1 VTCDLTQTRLHAYF
15 DGELDVMSSA
25 EFERH
30 LESCPDCETR
40 LAAEEKLRT
49 ALAGAQLYARAPE
62 TLRRKLQ
69 TSLPAAA
76 VSPDVPYVKDPKTS
90 VEKSWRW
97 LAIAASLILAVLLG
111 TEFME
116 RLNRYSQQQ
125 AMAAVIVDAHLRS
138 LQPGHLED
146 VISTDQH
153 TVKPWFDGKVD
164 FAPPVR
170 DFANEG
176 FPLLG
181 GRLDVIDSRT
191 AAALVYGRR
200 KHIVNVFVEKSQPG
214 DSQDGSGELQGYH
227 WISWQQNNLTFTAVS
242 DTAYA
247 DLDQLKQLFLAP

>member
-1 VTCDLTQTRLHAYF
+1 MTCELSQTRLHAYF
-15 DGELDVMSSA
+15 DGELDAMGAA

-30 LESCPDCETR
+30 LESCPDCDTR
-40 LAAEEKLRT
+40 LAAEEKLRS
-49 ALAGAQLYARAPE
+49 ALVGAQLYARAPE

-69 TSLPAAA
+69 ISLPKAAIPPPLKDMR
-76 VSPDVPYVKDPKTS
+76 SP

-97 LAIAASLILAVLLG
+97 LAIAASVILAVLLG
-111 TEFME
+111 TQYLQK
-116 RLNRYSQQQ
+116 LNRYSQQQ

-153 TVKPWFDGKVD
+153 TVKPWFDGKID

-170 DFANEG
+170 DFASDG

-200 KHIVNVFVEKSQPG
+200 KHIVNVFVEKAQPG
-214 DSQDGSGELQGYH
+214 DSQDASGELQGYH
-227 WISWQQNNLTFTAVS
+227 WVAWQQNGFTFTAVS
-242 DTAYA
+242 DTAFA

>member
-1 VTCDLTQTRLHAYF
+1 MTCELSQTHLHAYF
-15 DGELDVMSSA
+15 DGELDAMGAA

-30 LESCPDCETR
+30 LESCPDCEAR
-40 LAAEEKLRT
+40 LAVEEKLRS
-49 ALAGAQLYARAPE
+49 ALSGAQLYARAPE
-62 TLRRKLQ
+62 SLRRKLQ
-69 TSLPAAA
+69 STLPKAA
-76 VSPDVPYVKDPKTS
+76 VPPPVKPSRAD
-90 VEKSWRW
+90 SWRW
-97 LAIAASLILAVLLG
+97 LAIAATVVLAVFLG
-111 TEFME
+111 TQYLQ

-153 TVKPWFDGKVD
+153 TVKPWFDGKID

-170 DFANEG
+170 DFSSAG

-181 GRLDVIDSRT
+181 GRLDVLDGRT

-200 KHIVNVFVEKSQPG
+200 KHIVNVFVTKTQPG
-214 DSQDGSGELQGYH
+214 DALDSSGELQGYH
-227 WISWQQNNLTFTAVS
+227 WVAWQQNGFSFTAVS
-242 DTAYA
+242 DTAFA

>member
-1 VTCDLTQTRLHAYF
+1 MSCDQSQTRLHAYF
-15 DGELDVMSSA
+15 DGELDAMGAA

-40 LAAEEKLRT
+40 RTAEEKLRS
-49 ALAGAQLYARAPE
+49 ALVGAQLYARAPE
-62 TLRRKLQ
+62 TLRNRLQ
-69 TSLPAAA
+69 GALPTAA
-76 VSPDVPYVKDPKTS
+76 VPPYVRDPKPTAS
-90 VEKSWRW
+90 DSWRW
-97 LAIAASLILAVLLG
+97 LAIAASVILAVILG
-111 TEFME
+111 THYME
-116 RLNRYSQQQ
+116 KVNRYSQQQ

-153 TVKPWFDGKVD
+153 TVKPWFDGRID

-170 DFANEG
+170 DFASDG

-200 KHIVNVFVEKSQPG
+200 KHIVNVFVEKAQPG
-214 DSQDGSGELQGYH
+214 DAAEGAGELQGYH
-227 WISWQQNNLTFTAVS
+227 WIRWQQNGFTFTAVS

>member
-1 VTCDLTQTRLHAYF
+1 MTCDLTQTRLHAYF
-15 DGELDVMSSA
+15 DGELDAMGAA

-40 LAAEEKLRT
+40 LAAEEKLRS

-62 TLRRKLQ
+62 TLRRKLE

-76 VSPDVPYVKDPKTS
+76 VPRYVRDPKAS
-90 VEKSWRW
+90 NEKSWRW
-97 LAIAASLILAVLLG
+97 LAIAASVILAAILG
-111 TEFME
+111 TQYVEK
-116 RLNRYSQQQ
+116 LNRYSQQQ

-153 TVKPWFDGKVD
+153 TVKPWFDGKID

-170 DFANEG
+170 DFANNG

-200 KHIVNVFVEKSQPG
+200 KHIVNVFVEKAQPG
-214 DSQDGSGELQGYH
+214 DSQGASGELQGYH
-227 WISWQQNNLTFTAVS
+227 WVSWQQNGFTFTAVS
-242 DTAYA
+242 DAAYG

>member
-1 VTCDLTQTRLHAYF
+1 VTCDLSQTRLHAYF
-15 DGELDVMSSA
+15 DGELDAMGAA

-40 LAAEEKLRT
+40 LAAEEKLRS

-62 TLRRKLQ
+62 NLRKNLLI
-69 TSLPAAA
+69 SLPKAA
-76 VSPDVPYVKDPKTS
+76 VPPPLKDPKPS
-90 VEKSWRW
+90 AAESWRW
-97 LAIAASLILAVLLG
+97 LAIAASAILAVLLG
-111 TEFME
+111 TQYME
-116 RLNRYSQQQ
+116 KLNRHLQQQ

-153 TVKPWFDGKVD
+153 TVKPWFDGKID

-170 DFANEG
+170 DFANDG
-176 FPLLG
+176 FPLVG
-181 GRLDVIDSRT
+181 GRLDVLEGRS

-200 KHIVNVFVEKSQPG
+200 KHIVNVFVTKTQPG
-214 DSQDGSGELQGYH
+214 DASDRSGELQGYH
-227 WISWQQNNLTFTAVS
+227 WVAWQQNGFTFTAVS

>member
-1 VTCDLTQTRLHAYF
+1 VTCELSQTRLHAYF
-15 DGELDVMSSA
+15 DGELDAMGAA

-40 LAAEEKLRT
+40 LATEEKLRS

-69 TSLPAAA
+69 ISLPAAA
-76 VSPDVPYVKDPKTS
+76 IPPEVRAPKPS

-97 LAIAASLILAVLLG
+97 LAIAASVILAAILG
-111 TEFME
+111 THYLEK
-116 RLNRYSQQQ
+116 LNRYSQQQ

-146 VISTDQH
+146 IISTDQH
-153 TVKPWFDGKVD
+153 TVKPWFDGKIN

-176 FPLLG
+176 FPLVG
-181 GRLDVIDSRT
+181 GRLDVLEGRT

-200 KHIVNVFVEKSQPG
+200 KHIVNVFVTKTQQG
-214 DSQDGSGELQGYH
+214 DASDSSGELQGYR
-227 WISWQQNNLTFTAVS
+227 WVAWQQNGFTFTAVS

>member
-1 VTCDLTQTRLHAYF
+1 VTCDLSQTRLHAYF
-15 DGELDVMSSA
+15 DGELDAMGAA
-25 EFERH
+25 EFEHH

-40 LAAEEKLRT
+40 LATEEKLRS
-49 ALAGAQLYARAPE
+49 ALAGAQLYACAPE

-69 TSLPAAA
+69 NSLPAAA
-76 VSPDVPYVKDPKTS
+76 IPPEVRDPQPS

-97 LAIAASLILAVLLG
+97 LAIAASVILAAILG
-111 TEFME
+111 THYLEK
-116 RLNRYSQQQ
+116 LNRYSQQQ

-146 VISTDQH
+146 IISTDQH
-153 TVKPWFDGKVD
+153 TVKPWFDGKIN

-176 FPLLG
+176 FPLVG
-181 GRLDVIDSRT
+181 GRLDVLEGRT

-200 KHIVNVFVEKSQPG
+200 KHIVNVFVTKTQQG
-214 DSQDGSGELQGYH
+214 DASDSSGELQGYR
-227 WISWQQNNLTFTAVS
+227 WVAWQQNGFTFTAVS

>member
-1 VTCDLTQTRLHAYF
+1 MTCDLSQTRLHAYF
-15 DGELDVMSSA
+15 DGELDAIGAA

-30 LESCPDCETR
+30 LESCPDCDMR
-40 LAAEEKLRT
+40 LAAEEKLRS
-49 ALAGAQLYARAPE
+49 ALAGAQLYTRAPE

-69 TSLPAAA
+69 ISLPKAAIPPE
-76 VSPDVPYVKDPKTS
+76 VRDPKPS
-90 VEKSWRW
+90 VANSWRW
-97 LAIAASLILAVLLG
+97 LAIAATVILSVFLG
-111 TEFME
+111 TQY
-116 RLNRYSQQQ
+116 LQKLDHYSQRQ

-153 TVKPWFDGKVD
+153 TVKPWFDGKID

-170 DFANEG
+170 DFANDG

-200 KHIVNVFVEKSQPG
+200 KHIVNVFVEKAQPG
-214 DSQDGSGELQGYH
+214 DSQNASGELQGYR
-227 WISWQQNNLTFTAVS
+227 WVAWQQNGFTFTAVS
-242 DTAYA
+242 DTAYG

>member
-1 VTCDLTQTRLHAYF
+1 VTCELSQTHLHAYF
-15 DGELDVMSSA
+15 DGELDAMGAA

-30 LESCPDCETR
+30 LESCPDCEAR
-40 LAAEEKLRT
+40 LAVEEKLRS
-49 ALAGAQLYARAPE
+49 ALTGAQLYARAPE
-62 TLRRKLQ
+62 SLRRKLQ
-69 TSLPAAA
+69 STLPKAA
-76 VSPDVPYVKDPKTS
+76 VPPPVKPSRAD
-90 VEKSWRW
+90 SWRW
-97 LAIAASLILAVLLG
+97 LAIAATVVLAVFLG
-111 TEFME
+111 TQYLQ

-153 TVKPWFDGKVD
+153 TVKPWFDGKID

-170 DFANEG
+170 DFSSAG

-181 GRLDVIDSRT
+181 GRLDVLDGRT

-200 KHIVNVFVEKSQPG
+200 KHIVNLFVTKTQPG
-214 DSQDGSGELQGYH
+214 DALDSSGELQGYH
-227 WISWQQNNLTFTAVS
+227 WVAWQQNGFSFTAVS
-242 DTAYA
+242 DTAFA

>member
-1 VTCDLTQTRLHAYF
+1 MTCELSQTRLHAYF
-15 DGELDVMSSA
+15 DGELDAMGSA

-40 LAAEEKLRT
+40 LAAEEKLRS
-49 ALAGAQLYARAPE
+49 ALTGAQLYARAPE
-62 TLRRKLQ
+62 TLRKKLQ
-69 TSLPAAA
+69 TTLPAAA
-76 VSPDVPYVKDPKTS
+76 VPPYVKDPKPA
-90 VEKSWRW
+90 VANSWRW
-97 LAIAASLILAVLLG
+97 LAIAASVILAAILG
-111 TEFME
+111 TQYVEK
-116 RLNRYSQQQ
+116 LNRYSQQQ

-153 TVKPWFDGKVD
+153 TVKPWFDGKID

-170 DFANEG
+170 DFSNDG

-191 AAALVYGRR
+191 AAALIYGRR
-200 KHIVNVFVEKSQPG
+200 KHIVNVFVEKTQPG
-214 DSQDGSGELQGYH
+214 DSHDASGELQGYH
-227 WISWQQNNLTFTAVS
+227 WITWQQNSFTFTAVS

>member
-1 VTCDLTQTRLHAYF
+1 VTCNLSQTRLHAYF
-15 DGELDVMSSA
+15 DGELDAIGAA

-30 LESCPDCETR
+30 LESCPDCDTR
-40 LAAEEKLRT
+40 LAAEEKLRS
-49 ALAGAQLYARAPE
+49 ALAGAQLYTRAPE

-69 TSLPAAA
+69 ISLPKAAIPPE
-76 VSPDVPYVKDPKTS
+76 VRDRKPS
-90 VEKSWRW
+90 VANSWRW
-97 LAIAASLILAVLLG
+97 MAIAATVILSVFLG
-111 TEFME
+111 TQY
-116 RLNRYSQQQ
+116 LQKLDRYSQRQ

-153 TVKPWFDGKVD
+153 TVKPWFDGKID

-170 DFANEG
+170 DFANDG

-200 KHIVNVFVEKSQPG
+200 KHIVNVFVEKAQVG
-214 DSQDGSGELQGYH
+214 DSQDASGELQGYR
-227 WISWQQNNLTFTAVS
+227 WVAWQQNGFTFTAVS
-242 DTAYA
+242 DTAYG

>member
-1 VTCDLTQTRLHAYF
+1 VTCDLSQTRLHAYF
-15 DGELDVMSSA
+15 DGELDAIGAA

-30 LESCPDCETR
+30 LESCPDCDMR
-40 LAAEEKLRT
+40 LAAEEKLRS
-49 ALAGAQLYARAPE
+49 ALAGAQLYTRAPE

-69 TSLPAAA
+69 ISLPKAAIPPE
-76 VSPDVPYVKDPKTS
+76 VRDPKPS
-90 VEKSWRW
+90 VANSWRW
-97 LAIAASLILAVLLG
+97 LAIAATVILSVLLG
-111 TEFME
+111 TQYLQK
-116 RLNRYSQQQ
+116 LNHHSQQQ

-153 TVKPWFDGKVD
+153 TVKPWFDGKID

-170 DFANEG
+170 DFANDG

-200 KHIVNVFVEKSQPG
+200 KHIVNVFVEKAQPG
-214 DSQDGSGELQGYH
+214 DSQDASGELQGYH
-227 WISWQQNNLTFTAVS
+227 WVAWQQNGFTFTAVS
-242 DTAYA
+242 DTAYG

>member
-1 VTCDLTQTRLHAYF
+1 MTCDLTQTRLHAYF
-15 DGELDVMSSA
+15 DGELDAVGAA

-40 LAAEEKLRT
+40 LAAEDKLRS
-49 ALAGAQLYARAPE
+49 ALVGAQLYARASE
-62 TLRRKLQ
+62 TLRKKLQ

-76 VSPDVPYVKDPKTS
+76 VPPYVKDPKAST
-90 VEKSWRW
+90 EKSWRW
-97 LAIAASLILAVLLG
+97 LAIAASVILAAILG
-111 TEFME
+111 THYLEK
-116 RLNRYSQQQ
+116 LNHYSQQQ

-153 TVKPWFDGKVD
+153 TVKPWFDGKID

-170 DFANEG
+170 DFASDG

-200 KHIVNVFVEKSQPG
+200 KHIVNVFVEKSQSG
-214 DSQDGSGELQGYH
+214 DSHDASGELQGYH
-227 WISWQQNNLTFTAVS
+227 WITWQQNGFTFTAVS

>member
-1 VTCDLTQTRLHAYF
+1 VTCELSQTRLHAYF
-15 DGELDVMSSA
+15 DGELDAMSAA

-40 LAAEEKLRT
+40 LAAEEKLRS

-62 TLRRKLQ
+62 QLRSKLQ
-69 TSLPAAA
+69 TMLPLAA
-76 VSPDVPYVKDPKTS
+76 VPPALKDPKAS
-90 VEKSWRW
+90 AEQSWRW
-97 LAIAASLILAVLLG
+97 LAVAATVILGVLLG
-111 TEFME
+111 TQYVQK
-116 RLNRYSQQQ
+116 LNRYAQQH

-153 TVKPWFDGKVD
+153 TVKPWFDGKLD

-170 DFANEG
+170 DFANDG
-176 FPLLG
+176 FPLVG
-181 GRLDVIDSRT
+181 GRLDVLDGRT

-200 KHIVNVFVEKSQPG
+200 KHIVNVFITKTQPG
-214 DSQDGSGELQGYH
+214 DALDRSGDLQGYH
-227 WISWQQNNLTFTAVS
+227 WVAWQQNGFSFTAVS

-247 DLDQLKQLFLAP
+247 DLDQLRQLFLAP

>member
-1 VTCDLTQTRLHAYF
+1 VTCDLSQTRLHAYF
-15 DGELDVMSSA
+15 DGELDAMGSA

-40 LAAEEKLRT
+40 LAAEEKLRS
-49 ALAGAQLYARAPE
+49 ALVGAQLYARVPE

-69 TSLPAAA
+69 TSLPTAAIPPQ
-76 VSPDVPYVKDPKTS
+76 VTDPKRS
-90 VEKSWRW
+90 VADSWRW
-97 LAIAASLILAVLLG
+97 LAIAASVILAAILG
-111 TEFME
+111 THYLET
-116 RLNRYSQQQ
+116 LNHHSQQQ

-153 TVKPWFDGKVD
+153 TVKPWFDGKID

-170 DFANEG
+170 DFANDG

-214 DSQDGSGELQGYH
+214 DSQDASGELQGYH
-227 WISWQQNNLTFTAVS
+227 WITWQQNSFTFTAVS

>member
-1 VTCDLTQTRLHAYF
+1 MTCELSQTRLHAYF
-15 DGELDVMSSA
+15 DGELDAMGAA

-40 LAAEEKLRT
+40 LATEEKLRS

-69 TSLPAAA
+69 ISLPAAA
-76 VSPDVPYVKDPKTS
+76 IPPEVRAPKPS

-97 LAIAASLILAVLLG
+97 LAIAASVILAAILG
-111 TEFME
+111 THYLEK
-116 RLNRYSQQQ
+116 LNRYSQQQ

-153 TVKPWFDGKVD
+153 TVKPWFDGKIN

-176 FPLLG
+176 FPLVG
-181 GRLDVIDSRT
+181 GRLDVLEGRT

-200 KHIVNVFVEKSQPG
+200 KHIVNVFVTKTQQG
-214 DSQDGSGELQGYH
+214 DASDSSGELQGYH
-227 WISWQQNNLTFTAVS
+227 WVAWQQNGFTFTAVS

>member
-1 VTCDLTQTRLHAYF
+1 MTCDLSQTRLHAYF
-15 DGELDVMSSA
+15 DGELDAMGAA

-40 LAAEEKLRT
+40 LAAEEKLRS

-62 TLRRKLQ
+62 NLRKNLLI
-69 TSLPAAA
+69 SLPKAA
-76 VSPDVPYVKDPKTS
+76 VPPPLKDPKPS
-90 VEKSWRW
+90 AAESWRW
-97 LAIAASLILAVLLG
+97 LAIAASVILALLLG
-111 TEFME
+111 TQYME
-116 RLNRYSQQQ
+116 KLNRHLQQQ

-153 TVKPWFDGKVD
+153 TVKPWFDGKID

-170 DFANEG
+170 DFASDG

-200 KHIVNVFVEKSQPG
+200 KHIVNVFVEKAQPG
-214 DSQDGSGELQGYH
+214 DSQDASGELQGYR
-227 WISWQQNNLTFTAVS
+227 WISWQQNNFTFTAVS

>member
-15 DGELDVMSSA
+15 DGELDAMGAA

-40 LAAEEKLRT
+40 LAAEDKLRS

-62 TLRRKLQ
+62 TLRKKLQ
-69 TSLPAAA
+69 TALPKAAIPPE
-76 VSPDVPYVKDPKTS
+76 VRDPKAS

-97 LAIAASLILAVLLG
+97 LAIAASVILAAILG
-111 TEFME
+111 AHHLEKM
-116 RLNRYSQQQ
+116 NRYSQQQ

-153 TVKPWFDGKVD
+153 TVKPWFDGKID

-170 DFANEG
+170 DFASDG

-181 GRLDVIDSRT
+181 GRLDVINSRT

-200 KHIVNVFVEKSQPG
+200 QHIVNVFVEKAQLG
-214 DSQDGSGELQGYH
+214 DTQDASGELQGYH
-227 WISWQQNNLTFTAVS
+227 WVSWQQNGFTFTAVS

>member
-1 VTCDLTQTRLHAYF
+1 VTCDHSQTRLHAYF
-15 DGELDVMSSA
+15 DGELDAMASA
-25 EFERH
+25 DFERH

-40 LAAEEKLRT
+40 LAAEETLRS
-49 ALAGAQLYARAPE
+49 ALVGAQLYARAPE

-69 TSLPAAA
+69 TSLPKAAIPPE
-76 VSPDVPYVKDPKTS
+76 VRDPKPS
-90 VEKSWRW
+90 AAESWRW
-97 LAIAASLILAVLLG
+97 LAIAASVILAVFLG
-111 TEFME
+111 TQYLEK
-116 RLNRYSQQQ
+116 LNRYSQQQ

-146 VISTDQH
+146 VVSTDQH
-153 TVKPWFDGKVD
+153 TVKPWFDGKID

-170 DFANEG
+170 DFASDG

-214 DSQDGSGELQGYH
+214 DAPEGSGELQGYH
-227 WISWQQNNLTFTAVS
+227 WRSWQQNNFTFTAVS

>member
-1 VTCDLTQTRLHAYF
+1 VTCDLTQSRLHAYF
-15 DGELDVMSSA
+15 DGELDAVGAA

-30 LESCPDCETR
+30 LESCPDCELR
-40 LAAEEKLRT
+40 LAAEEKLR
-49 ALAGAQLYARAPE
+49 ASLAGAQLYARAPE
-62 TLRRKLQ
+62 SLRKKLQ
-69 TSLPAAA
+69 LSLPKAA
-76 VSPDVPYVKDPKTS
+76 VPPPVKRSRED
-90 VEKSWRW
+90 SWRW
-97 LAIAASLILAVLLG
+97 LAIAATVVLAAILGWQYLQK
-111 TEFME
+111 
-116 RLNRYSQQQ
+116 LNRYSQQR

-153 TVKPWFDGKVD
+153 TVKPWFDGKID

-170 DFANEG
+170 DFSSDG

-200 KHIVNVFVEKSQPG
+200 KHIVNVFVEKAQPG
-214 DSQDGSGELQGYH
+214 DAQDASGELQGYH
-227 WISWQQNNLTFTAVS
+227 WVSWKQNGFTFTAVS

>member
-1 VTCDLTQTRLHAYF
+1 MTCELSQTRLHAYF
-15 DGELDVMSSA
+15 DGELDAMGAA

-30 LESCPDCETR
+30 LESCPDCEAR
-40 LAAEEKLRT
+40 LAAEEKLRS
-49 ALAGAQLYARAPE
+49 ALSGAQLYARAPE

-69 TSLPAAA
+69 STLPKAA
-76 VSPDVPYVKDPKTS
+76 VPPPLKPSRAD
-90 VEKSWRW
+90 SWRW
-97 LAIAASLILAVLLG
+97 LAIAATLVLATLLG
-111 TEFME
+111 WQYLKN
-116 RLNRYSQQQ
+116 LNRYAQQQ

-153 TVKPWFDGKVD
+153 TVKPWFDGKID

-170 DFANEG
+170 DFSSAG

-181 GRLDVIDSRT
+181 GRLDVLDGRT

-200 KHIVNVFVEKSQPG
+200 KHIVNVFVTKTQLG
-214 DSQDGSGELQGYH
+214 DALDSSGELQGYH
-227 WISWQQNNLTFTAVS
+227 WAAWQQNGFSFTAVS

-247 DLDQLKQLFLAP
+247 DLDQLKQLFIAP

>member
-1 VTCDLTQTRLHAYF
+1 MTCDLTQTRLHAYF
-15 DGELDVMSSA
+15 DGELDAMGAA

-40 LAAEEKLRT
+40 LAAEEKLRS
-49 ALAGAQLYARAPE
+49 ALVGAQLYARAPE
-62 TLRRKLQ
+62 TLRKKLH
-69 TSLPAAA
+69 TALPKAAI
-76 VSPDVPYVKDPKTS
+76 PPYVKDPKAS

-97 LAIAASLILAVLLG
+97 LAIAATVILSVLLG
-111 TEFME
+111 TQYLEK
-116 RLNRYSQQQ
+116 LNHHSQQQ
-125 AMAAVIVDAHLRS
+125 ALAAVIVDAHLRS

-153 TVKPWFDGKVD
+153 TVKPWFDGKID

-170 DFANEG
+170 DFANDG

-200 KHIVNVFVEKSQPG
+200 KHIVNVFVEKAQPG
-214 DSQDGSGELQGYH
+214 DAQESSGELQGYH
-227 WISWQQNNLTFTAVS
+227 WISWQQNSFTITAVS

-247 DLDQLKQLFLAP
+247 DLDQLKQLILAP

>member
-15 DGELDVMSSA
+15 DGELDAMSSA

-40 LAAEEKLRT
+40 LAAEEKLRS
-49 ALAGAQLYARAPE
+49 ALAGSQLYARAPE

-69 TSLPAAA
+69 TTLPKAAI
-76 VSPDVPYVKDPKTS
+76 PPEVPGVKDPKSS

-97 LAIAASLILAVLLG
+97 LAIAASVILAAILG
-111 TEFME
+111 MQYME
-116 RLNRYSQQQ
+116 KLNRYSQQQ

-153 TVKPWFDGKVD
+153 TVKPWFDGKID

-170 DFANEG
+170 DFASDG

-200 KHIVNVFVEKSQPG
+200 RHIVNVFVEKAQPG
-214 DSQDGSGELQGYH
+214 DSQDASGELQGYH
-227 WISWQQNNLTFTAVS
+227 WISWQQTGFTITAVS
-242 DTAYA
+242 DTTYA
-247 DLDQLKQLFLAP
+247 DLDQLKLLFLAP

>member
-1 VTCDLTQTRLHAYF
+1 VTCDHSQTRLHAYF
-15 DGELDVMSSA
+15 DGELDAMGAA

-40 LAAEEKLRT
+40 LAAEEKLRS
-49 ALAGAQLYARAPE
+49 ALVGAQLYTRAPD
-62 TLRRKLQ
+62 TLRKKLQ
-69 TSLPAAA
+69 TALPKAA
-76 VSPDVPYVKDPKTS
+76 VPPPLKDPKPTAA
-90 VEKSWRW
+90 ESWRW
-97 LAIAASLILAVLLG
+97 LAIAASVILAVLLG
-111 TEFME
+111 TQYVQK
-116 RLNRYSQQQ
+116 LNRYSQQQ

-153 TVKPWFDGKVD
+153 TVKPWFDGKID

-170 DFANEG
+170 DFANDG
-176 FPLLG
+176 FPMLG

-200 KHIVNVFVEKSQPG
+200 KHIVNVFVEKAQPG
-214 DSQDGSGELQGYH
+214 DSQDASGELQGYH
-227 WISWQQNNLTFTAVS
+227 WIAWQQNGFTFTAVS

-247 DLDQLKQLFLAP
+247 DLDQLKLLFLAP